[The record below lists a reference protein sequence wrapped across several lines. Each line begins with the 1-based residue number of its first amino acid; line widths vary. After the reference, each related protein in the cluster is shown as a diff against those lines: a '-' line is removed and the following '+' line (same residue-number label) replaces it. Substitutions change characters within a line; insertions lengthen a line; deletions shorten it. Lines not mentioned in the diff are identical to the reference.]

1 MQTPILLIDD
11 DPQLCDL
18 LADYLTTQHFM
29 PKAVHSGEQAMAILT
44 QKSLAYEA
52 IVLDIMMP
60 KMSGLELLQILR
72 KDKAITT
79 PIIMLTGR
87 GDDIDRIVGLE
98 MGADDYM
105 GKPCNPRELAA
116 RLRAVM
122 RRSEITPAITSV
134 APKIHGIVLDA
145 STLAASCH
153 NQALGLTGAEFHV
166 LQCLLLSAGQLLSK
180 AQLTQ
185 QALHRDYTQYD
196 RSIDVHV
203 SRIRHKL
210 AACGLADVI
219 RSVRGQGYQM
229 LMPDSP

>member
-1 MQTPILLIDD
+1 MSKPILLIDD
-11 DPQLCDL
+11 DAQLCEL
-18 LADYLTTQHFM
+18 LTEYLTGQGFT
-29 PKAVHSGEQAMAILT
+29 PRAVHDGEQALALLT
-44 QKSLAYEA
+44 SNASAFGA

-60 KMSGLELLQILR
+60 QMSGLELLHILR

-87 GDDIDRIVGLE
+87 GDETDRIVGLE
-98 MGADDYM
+98 MGADDYI

-122 RRSEITPAITSV
+122 RRSETILAVNGLP
-134 APKIHGIVLDA
+134 PKLHGIELDA

-153 NQALGLTGAEFHV
+153 NQALCLTGAEFHV
-166 LQCLLLSAGQLLSK
+166 LQCLLLGAGQLLSK

-210 AACGLADVI
+210 AACGLVDVI
-219 RSVRGQGYQM
+219 RSVRGQGYQL